1 MARPGPD
8 PELVDKVVEI
18 YTDTDMSVQEIATLA
33 GVTKR
38 TIQRWLSERKVPT
51 RETPTTKRPAEDTTE

>member
-18 YTDTDMSVQEIATLA
+18 YIETDMSVQEIADTA

-38 TIQRWLSERKVPT
+38 TIQRWLSERDVPT
-51 RETPTTKRPAEDTTE
+51 RPAPTTKRPAEDTPE

>member
-8 PELVDKVVEI
+8 PALVDKVVEI
-18 YTDTDMSVQEIATLA
+18 YTDTDMSVQEIATAA

-38 TIQRWLSERKVPT
+38 TIQRWLSERNVPT
-51 RETPTTKRPAEDTTE
+51 RETPTTKRPTEDTPE